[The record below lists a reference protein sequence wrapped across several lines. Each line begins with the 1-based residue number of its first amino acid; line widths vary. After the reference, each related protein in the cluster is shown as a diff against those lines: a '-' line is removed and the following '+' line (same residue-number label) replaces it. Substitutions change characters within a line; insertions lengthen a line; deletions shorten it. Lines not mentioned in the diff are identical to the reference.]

1 MTELRPDGSAPRTRR
16 TAELVGLAAGALAA
30 GAAAGAAA
38 ERFAVRRALGRPDPM
53 RDEPFGTLRG
63 APYPVTASDGVVL
76 HVEIDEPQ
84 TGDGAAVPV
93 TVVLVHGYALSLDSW
108 HFQRRDLR
116 DAARLVLLDQRSH
129 GRSGRSTVAHA
140 TLEQTGRDLGTVID
154 EVAPEGPLVLIG
166 HSMGGMTIMNL
177 AEQRPVLFRERV
189 LAVGLLATSAAG
201 LDDLPSG
208 LRGIPGRVVHRVL
221 PAVVSALGRR
231 AGVVERGRQ
240 LGNDL
245 GHVLTRRY
253 SFASDV
259 PHSYVEWTSDMIAAT
274 PIDVVADFFPD
285 FDKHDRLAALAAM
298 RGVETLV
305 MVGRQDKVTPLGL
318 SEAIARELPQ
328 ARLAVLENC
337 GHMLLLEHHEVVSD
351 ELRRLVERAVAD
363 AAKGTAS
370 AVRSRG
376 RRR

>member
-1 MTELRPDGSAPRTRR
+1 MSGPQAVAATPRTRR
-16 TAELVGLAAGALAA
+16 AAELVGLAVGALAA

-38 ERFAVRRALGRPDPM
+38 ERFAVRRALGRDDPM

-63 APYPVTASDGVVL
+63 APYPVTATDGVVL

-84 TGDGAAVPV
+84 AGGGAAV
-93 TVVLVHGYALSLDSW
+93 TVVLVHGYALNLDSW

-116 DAARLVLLDQRSH
+116 DLARLVLLDQRSH
-129 GRSGRSTVAHA
+129 GRSGRSAVTHA

-154 EVAPEGPLVLIG
+154 EVAPEGGLVLIG

-177 AEQRPVLFRERV
+177 AEQRPELFHDRV

-201 LDDLPSG
+201 LNDLPSG
-208 LRGIPGRVVHRVL
+208 LRGLPGRLVQRVL
-221 PAVVSALGRR
+221 PGVVSALGRR

-240 LGNDL
+240 LGNDI

-298 RGVETLV
+298 HGVDTLV
-305 MVGRQDKVTPLGL
+305 MVGRQDKVTPLAL

-328 ARLAVLENC
+328 ARLVVLEDC
-337 GHMLLLEHHEVVSD
+337 GHMLLLEHHDVVTD
-351 ELRRLVERAVAD
+351 ELVGLVERAVA
-363 AAKGTAS
+363 AAAAPRVATS
-370 AVRSRG
+370 
-376 RRR
+376 RRRRR